1 MLGVQELSRYL
12 FLAGAVPFLLLGTT
26 HAVLTPR
33 QLHERKGLSPSDPG
47 LAESMARSRILLTRR
62 TDMWRAWIGFNLSHS
77 LGAVLFGVLVVL
89 VGRTSASFGYN
100 AALFLPL
107 AVVVS
112 IAYLSL
118 GITYWFHTPIIV
130 IGLSVLLFS
139 AAWVLYLVG
148 PS

>member
-1 MLGVQELSRYL
+1 MQELSRYL
-12 FLAGAVPFLLLGTT
+12 FLAGAVPFLLLGTA

-33 QLHERKGLSPSDPG
+33 QPNERKGLSPSDPR

-77 LGAVLFGVLVVL
+77 LGAVLFGVVVVL

-107 AVVVS
+107 AVVIS

-118 GITYWFHTPIIV
+118 GIAYWFHTPIIA

-139 AAWVLYLVG
+139 AAWMLYLVG
-148 PS
+148 PQ